1 MGKEINKIIKQFD
14 QCLKGKDKG
23 HHTPN
28 FRGNEKKYLNEC
40 IESTFVSYVGKFV
53 DLFEKKLAKYTNSKF
68 VVATNSGSS
77 ALHLLLD
84 YYGYGKNDEILVP
97 SFTYIA
103 TVNPI
108 KYCGATPNFV
118 DIELDT
124 LGVCPKKLENYLNK
138 ISIKKNNCLI
148 NKITKRKIR
157 ALIAVHVHGFP
168 CKIDELKKICKK
180 YNLILIEDAAEA
192 MGSFFKKKHLG
203 TFGDAAIL
211 SFNGNKTI
219 TTGSGGAVIINS
231 KKAAQKLKHSST
243 HAKIPS
249 QIDNAHDKI
258 GFNYRMSN
266 LSAAL
271 GCAQLENLKKILTA
285 KRKNYLLYKKA
296 FKENNSISIMQE
308 PKFSKTNYWMVTA
321 KLKNL
326 NDKNFLLRSLRS
338 KGFGFRSV
346 WRPIHCLKIYNK
358 CPRDNMSNSNLIFNI
373 TINLPSSSTIYYE

>member
-1 MGKEINKIIKQFD
+1 MNKKPEKIVELFQ

-40 IESTFVSYVGKFV
+40 IDSTFVSYVGKFV
-53 DLFEKKLAKYTNSKF
+53 DKFEKKLAHYTNSNF
-68 VVATNSGSS
+68 VVATNSGSA

-84 YYGYGKNDEILVP
+84 YYGFGKDDEILVP

-124 LGVCPKKLENYLNK
+124 LGVCPKKLENYLK
-138 ISIKKNNCLI
+138 KTSIKKKNYLI
-148 NKITKRKIR
+148 NKVTKKKIR

-168 CKIDELKKICKK
+168 CKIDKIKSICRK
-180 YNLILIEDAAEA
+180 YGLVLIEDAAEA
-192 MGSFFKKKHLG
+192 LGSFYKKKHLG

-219 TTGSGGAVIINS
+219 TTGSGGAVMINS
-231 KKAAQKLKHSST
+231 KRAARSLKHIST

-249 QIDNAHDKI
+249 PIDNAHDRI

-271 GCAQLENLKKILTA
+271 GCAQMENLKRILKA
-285 KRKNYLLYKKA
+285 KRQNYLLYKKT
-296 FKENNSISIMQE
+296 FKDNKSISIIEE
-308 PKFSKTNYWMVTA
+308 PKHSKTNYWMISA
-321 KLKNL
+321 KLKNISE
-326 NDKNFLLRSLRS
+326 KNYILKSLRY
-338 KGFGFRSV
+338 KGYGLRSV
-346 WRPIHCLKIYNK
+346 WRPVHCLKIYNK
-358 CPRDNMSNSNLIFNI
+358 CPRDNMDNSNLIFNI

>member
-1 MGKEINKIIKQFD
+1 M
-14 QCLKGKDKG
+14 
-23 HHTPN
+23 
-28 FRGNEKKYLNEC
+28 KKYLNEC

-157 ALIAVHVHGFP
+157 H
-168 CKIDELKKICKK
+168 
-180 YNLILIEDAAEA
+180 
-192 MGSFFKKKHLG
+192 
-203 TFGDAAIL
+203 
-211 SFNGNKTI
+211 
-219 TTGSGGAVIINS
+219 
-231 KKAAQKLKHSST
+231 
-243 HAKIPS
+243 
-249 QIDNAHDKI
+249 
-258 GFNYRMSN
+258 
-266 LSAAL
+266 
-271 GCAQLENLKKILTA
+271 
-285 KRKNYLLYKKA
+285 
-296 FKENNSISIMQE
+296 
-308 PKFSKTNYWMVTA
+308 
-321 KLKNL
+321 
-326 NDKNFLLRSLRS
+326 
-338 KGFGFRSV
+338 
-346 WRPIHCLKIYNK
+346 
-358 CPRDNMSNSNLIFNI
+358 
-373 TINLPSSSTIYYE
+373 